1 MSKIVEYDSV
11 CSSESENEGIQAPK
25 VTKRKAKPDLIIDT
39 ELDDDEPAPIPKSRG
54 RPRKTPVK
62 EQDPDEPPKPKRVQT
77 EAQKANFQKCLQI
90 RQQKIAMRKQEKA
103 ELAAAEE
110 LKKQEKQAEVERKI
124 LKKAIS
130 LKKKQVIKEAVL
142 DEISDDD
149 IPVEVVQKI
158 IKKQQAKKAVVKSSK
173 PVEPPAPKY
182 TFV

>member
-1 MSKIVEYDSV
+1 MSKTVEYDSV

-25 VTKRKAKPDLIIDT
+25 VTKRKAKPDLILDT
-39 ELDDDEPAPIPKSRG
+39 NLDDDESQPMPKSRG

-77 EAQKANFQKCLQI
+77 EAQKANFQKCLETRKKNI
-90 RQQKIAMRKQEKA
+90 ALRNQQKA

-124 LKKAIS
+124 LKKAVVI
-130 LKKKQVIKEAVL
+130 KKKQIIKEAVL
-142 DEISDDD
+142 DEISDDE

-158 IKKQQAKKAVVKSSK
+158 IKKQQAKKAVVKSSR